1 MSSVNHRQPIIS
13 ARGIHKVFP
22 LGENDVH
29 VLKGINI
36 DIMPGQFV
44 GIMGPSGSGKS
55 TLMYI
60 LGALDKP
67 TGGRVMVNGQQLDSM
82 SEQDIAH
89 FRGLTM
95 GFIFQNYQLITTM
108 TALENAAL
116 PGIFAGMPRDEREER
131 AFKLLKM
138 IQMDHR
144 ATYRPAQLSG
154 GQQQRV
160 AIARALFNNPPVI
173 MGDEPTGALDSKTGE
188 IVMRMLRTLSQ
199 KHGKTVIIVT
209 HDPGIAAYA
218 DRMVL
223 LRDGQIVDDYLT
235 SERDTPLADPRA
247 SSEMRRIEASPPPPD
262 DEPR

>member
-1 MSSVNHRQPIIS
+1 MGTTANGQPIIS
-13 ARGIHKVFP
+13 ARGIHKIFP
-22 LGENDVH
+22 LGETDVH
-29 VLKGINI
+29 VLKGIDI

-44 GIMGPSGSGKS
+44 SIMGPSGSGKS

-60 LGALDKP
+60 LGALDRP
-67 TGGRVMVNGQQLDSM
+67 TDGRVAINGQRLDRM
-82 SEQDIAH
+82 SDREIAH

-116 PGIFAGMPRDEREER
+116 PGIFAGIPREEREER

-173 MGDEPTGALDSKTGE
+173 MGDEPTGALDTKTGE
-188 IVMRMLRTLSQ
+188 IVMRMLRTLSR

-223 LRDGQIVDDYLT
+223 LRDGQVVDDYLT
-235 SERDTPLADPRA
+235 SERPTPLTDPRGTG
-247 SSEMRRIEASPPPPD
+247 ETPRIAAPPPD
-262 DEPR
+262 DDPA